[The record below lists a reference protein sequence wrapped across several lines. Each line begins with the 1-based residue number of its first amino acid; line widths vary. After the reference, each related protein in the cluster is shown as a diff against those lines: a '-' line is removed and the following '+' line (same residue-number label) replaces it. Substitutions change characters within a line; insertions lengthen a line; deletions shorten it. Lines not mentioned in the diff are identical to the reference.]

1 MGFFLATP
9 FAQTK
14 LATYLTNSLNEKN
27 GVDIRIRRA
36 QITPTGK
43 IILKDFAALD
53 THKDTIFY
61 GKRLETYVRNIWF
74 VSKTNHL
81 KLGVTRIDNLQGKII
96 YYKGDHFSNLDDFV
110 KKMEGK
116 PSSGQK
122 PTKAFALD
130 IRKILLTNSHF
141 EYLDYNQ
148 KNPIVLDFNYL
159 HADLQG
165 FHTKND
171 LITADINSLQ
181 FLDHSGV
188 QVQDLSTKFT
198 YDNDHINFEK
208 FKLDTDYSSLDM
220 NLNFY
225 SKKGGYSDFQDKIK
239 LTGNIE
245 EAFVSSNDLSKFTSI
260 FNKDRDIS
268 ISSDIS
274 GTLNNLQLS
283 NFESLTDKKI
293 EFDGKLILQNIFD
306 NKTYNIRAD
315 LKNLK
320 FSFADLRDFMPK
332 IIDNNIPKELY
343 TLDKLSATGKITY
356 NNTLL
361 KTNIN
366 LQTTLGNADI
376 NLKINDL
383 NNISKA
389 SYTGRIKTNNFKLKH
404 LIGGNIDDLS
414 TDIDLNGKG
423 LTLASI
429 ATNVV
434 GRVNAVHFNNYLYHD
449 ININANIKN
458 KVFEGLFEIA
468 DSNLEMD
475 FTGIVDF
482 SKKKNH
488 INFTSQV
495 CKANLFALGISKKD
509 EISNIEGEISVQAD
523 GNTIDDI
530 VGNAK
535 ITNLHYTN
543 HIGHYS
549 FKEFSISSQFNNDIR
564 NINFSSI
571 DIADGYI
578 QGRFKFAQIPVL
590 IKNAF
595 GSVFA
600 NYKVQEIADN
610 EFIKYKINVHNKIV
624 DLLNPNIKVAKG
636 TYIKGKIS
644 STNNVLKMRFISP
657 KISIK
662 NNDLVNVNLRI
673 DNKNPLYNTFLK
685 VDSINTSF
693 YKIKNFRTLNTTI
706 NDTLY
711 LKSKFEGGNKFKDA
725 YNLSFYYTMD
735 EMQNFI
741 FGLQNSSLLYK
752 NIPWKIAQNKNRNK
766 IFYNTVNDSL
776 NLQNIGIFNDSE
788 QLSVSGFSTAYK
800 LNYDVSIDSLDL
812 GHIAPDITE
821 FQFDGLLNGNLNLKQ
836 IGEDILPTAQLR
848 INHFKVNDKV
858 LGDLNLKINTL
869 KGKNVFV
876 DMKVVKNNLQVM
888 KANGFVDMNKKNP
901 FINGSILLQ
910 EFPASIMQNI
920 FKDMFSDI
928 RGNMTGNV
936 QVKGNMDD
944 LSYDGK
950 LYLNGFGLNVDVL
963 NVDYQ
968 FDNRTVLYLHDQT
981 FELKKAVFDDVKY
994 KSKAEISGVIKHHN
1008 FDKWYLD
1015 LNIVTKNLLVLDTP
1029 VNPDEPYY
1037 GIAFVGGKTR
1047 IHGYT
1052 NRLIIDAD
1060 MQTKTKT
1067 NFVITLN
1074 DTETIGDNDFVNII
1088 SKNAYQKEKSS
1099 KKDRNK
1105 IYEGLEM
1112 NFDLDITPDAI
1123 VKILLD
1129 QEFGSMLSAKGV
1141 GGMLLEINTNGRFNM
1156 WGDFTVLKGVYN
1168 LKYYGLIDKKF
1179 AVEPGSII
1187 SWEGNPYDANLDI
1200 KAMYELVA
1208 DPTILLLNQ
1217 GVSSKK
1223 MPVEVIIYLKDKLL
1237 HPTITYDLD
1246 LPKANAILKSQ
1257 IDYQL
1262 SDNDKKTLQVLSL
1275 LSFGSFMNEEDYNLG
1290 KNVGD
1295 GAVKTISETG
1305 LNLLNALM
1313 TQDEKFQVNLNY
1325 TGGENDVNNNVYT
1338 DPQVGLTLS
1347 TKINKRVYIN
1357 GKVAI
1362 PVGRFTKSSIV
1373 GDVEMEVYLD
1383 KTGNLIFRVF
1393 NKQTELEYIGQQ
1405 EGYTQ
1410 GVGISYQVDFDTF
1423 KEILQKIGVSLSK
1436 TP

>member
-1 MGFFLATP
+1 MATP
-9 FAQTK
+9 YVQTK
-14 LATYLTNSLNEKN
+14 LANYLTERINEDN
-27 GVDIRIRRA
+27 GVDIRIQKA
-36 QITPTGK
+36 QITPTGR
-43 IILKDFAALD
+43 IILKNFAALD
-53 THKDTIFY
+53 TRKDTIFY
-61 GKRLETYVRNIWF
+61 GRRLETYVRNPWF

-81 KLGVTRIDNLQGKII
+81 KLGTTRIDNLHGKIT

-116 PSSGQK
+116 PSGKKS
-122 PTKAFALD
+122 TKAFVLD
-130 IRKILLTNSHF
+130 ISEIVLTNSHF
-141 EYLDYNQ
+141 EYLDFNN
-148 KNPIVLDFNYL
+148 KNPNILNFNYL
-159 HADLQG
+159 HADLLN
-165 FHTKND
+165 FHNKRD
-171 LITADINSLQ
+171 SISIDINSFQ
-181 FLDHSGV
+181 FLDQSGI
-188 QVQDLSTKFT
+188 QVQNLSTDFT
-198 YDNDHINFEK
+198 YDFHHINFDN

-220 NLNFY
+220 NLHFN
-225 SKKGGYSDFQDKIK
+225 SKKGGYSSFLDKVQ
-239 LTGNIE
+239 LSGNVE
-245 EAFVSSNDLSKFTSI
+245 EAFISSNDLSKFTSI

-274 GTLNNLQLS
+274 GTLNDLKLS
-283 NFESLTDKKI
+283 NFESLSGKKI
-293 EFDGKLILQNIFD
+293 EFDGKLHLNNIFD
-306 NKTYNIRAD
+306 NKNYNIQTD
-315 LKNLK
+315 LKKFK
-320 FSFADLRDFMPK
+320 FSFADLRDFMPGVVNK
-332 IIDNNIPKELY
+332 NIPKELFS
-343 TLDKLSATGKITY
+343 LDKIFATGKMTY
-356 NNTLL
+356 SNALLNTDVH
-361 KTNIN
+361 
-366 LQTTLGNADI
+366 LQTALGNSYI
-376 NLKINDL
+376 KLKINDL

-389 SYTGRIKTNNFKLKH
+389 TYKGEIKTENFELKR
-404 LIGGNIDDLS
+404 LIGGDIDNLS
-414 TDIDLNGKG
+414 TDIELKGKG
-423 LTLASI
+423 LSLGSI

-434 GRVNAVHFNNYLYHD
+434 GRIDAVSFNNYLYHD

-458 KVFEGLFEIA
+458 KVFEGLFEVA
-468 DSNLEMD
+468 DPNLEMD

-495 CKANLFALGISKKD
+495 CKANLYALGIYTKD
-509 EISNIEGEISVQAD
+509 EISNIEGEISVLAD

-530 VGNAK
+530 VGDAK
-535 ITNLHYTN
+535 LTNLHYTN

-549 FKEFSISSQFNNDIR
+549 FKEFNISSHFKDEIR
-564 NINFSSI
+564 TINFTSS
-571 DIADGYI
+571 DIADGYFK
-578 QGRFKFAQIPVL
+578 GKFKFDQIPIL
-590 IKNAF
+590 IKNAI

-600 NYKVQEIADN
+600 NYKIQTISDD
-610 EFIKYKINVHNKIV
+610 EFIKYKVNVHNKIV
-624 DLLNPNIKVAKG
+624 DLLNPNIKVEKG
-636 TYIKGKIS
+636 TYIKGNIS
-644 STNNVLKMRFISP
+644 SKDNMLKMRLISP
-657 KISIK
+657 RISIK
-662 NNDLVNVNLRI
+662 DNQLVNVNLRI
-673 DNKNPLYNTFLK
+673 DNKNPLYNTFFK

-693 YKIKNFRTLNTTI
+693 YKVKNFRTLNTTI

-711 LKSKFEGGNKFKDA
+711 LKSKFEGGDKYKDA

-741 FGLQNSSLLYK
+741 FGLQNSSLTYK
-752 NIPWKIAQNKNRNK
+752 DIPWQISPNKNLNK
-766 IFYNTVNDSL
+766 IFYNTDNDSL
-776 NLQNIGIFNDSE
+776 SIQDAGIYHQSE
-788 QLSVSGFSTAYK
+788 QLSASGFSTAKNLDY
-800 LNYDVSIDSLDL
+800 NVSIDSLDL
-812 GHIAPDITE
+812 GHITPNFPE
-821 FQFDGLLNGNLNLKQ
+821 FQFDGLLNGKLNLKQ
-836 IGEDILPTAQLR
+836 IGNDILPTAQLH
-848 INHFKVNDKV
+848 IKHFKVNDEV
-858 LGDLNLKINTL
+858 LGDLVLKINTL
-869 KGKNVFV
+869 KGNNAFV
-876 DMKVVKNNLQVM
+876 DMKVVKDKLQVL
-888 KANGFVDMNKKNP
+888 KANGFVDMNKKSP

-910 EFPASIMQNI
+910 EFPTDILQNI
-920 FKDMFSDI
+920 FKDMFSNI

-936 QVKGNMDD
+936 QVKGNADN

-950 LYLNGFGLNVDVL
+950 LYLNGFGLKVDVL

-981 FELKKAVFDDVKY
+981 FELKKAVFKDVKT
-994 KSKAEISGVIKHHN
+994 KTKGEISGIIKHRN

-1015 LNIVTKNLLVLDTP
+1015 LDFDTDNLLVLDTP
-1029 VNPDEPYY
+1029 VNPDEPFY
-1037 GIAFVGGKTR
+1037 GKAFVGGKTR

-1052 NRLIIDAD
+1052 NRMIIDAN
-1060 MQTKTKT
+1060 MKTKAKT

-1074 DTETIGDNDFVNII
+1074 DTETIGDNDFVHII
-1088 SKNAYQKEKSS
+1088 SKKAYQKQKEK
-1099 KKDRNK
+1099 KAGKHK

-1112 NFDLDITPDAI
+1112 NFDLDITPDA
-1123 VKILLD
+1123 VVQILLD

-1156 WGDFTVLKGVYN
+1156 WGDFTVLKGTYN
-1168 LKYYGLIDKKF
+1168 LKYYGIIDKKF

-1208 DPTILLLNQ
+1208 DPSVLLLNQ

-1223 MPVEVIIYLKDKLL
+1223 MPVDVIIYLKDKLL
-1237 HPTITYDLD
+1237 HPSITYDLD

-1257 IDYQL
+1257 IEYQL
-1262 SDNDKKTLQVLSL
+1262 SDYDKKTLQVLSL

-1305 LNLLNALM
+1305 LNILNALM

-1383 KTGNLIFRVF
+1383 KSQNLIFRVF

-1410 GVGISYQVDFDTF
+1410 GIGISYQVDFDTF
-1423 KEILQKIGVSLSK
+1423 KEILQKIGISLK
-1436 TP
+1436 TNQ